1 MENGRKVLCFKKIGD
16 KYYYVVEAVPDSK
29 AKELYLTSM
38 YINKNDTYSQV
49 ASTEGPIRYV
59 RNAPESDV
67 SFSKNSIS
75 NTPENASTTSDN
87 RHSLDIDET
96 LFDILDGMDYYKE
109 AIIDE
114 NGKEQKV
121 NDQQQSMNEAASIL
135 EEGNNLLQGKEV
147 DKAAIQRIASR
158 SM

>member
-1 MENGRKVLCFKKIGD
+1 
-16 KYYYVVEAVPDSK
+16 
-29 AKELYLTSM
+29 
-38 YINKNDTYSQV
+38 
-49 ASTEGPIRYV
+49 
-59 RNAPESDV
+59 
-67 SFSKNSIS
+67 
-75 NTPENASTTSDN
+75 
-87 RHSLDIDET
+87 
-96 LFDILDGMDYYKE
+96 MDYYKE

-114 NGKEQKV
+114 KGKEQKV

>member
-1 MENGRKVLCFKKIGD
+1 M
-16 KYYYVVEAVPDSK
+16 EAVPDSK

-75 NTPENASTTSDN
+75 NTPENASTTSDI

-121 NDQQQSMNEAASIL
+121 NDL
-135 EEGNNLLQGKEV
+135 
-147 DKAAIQRIASR
+147 
-158 SM
+158 